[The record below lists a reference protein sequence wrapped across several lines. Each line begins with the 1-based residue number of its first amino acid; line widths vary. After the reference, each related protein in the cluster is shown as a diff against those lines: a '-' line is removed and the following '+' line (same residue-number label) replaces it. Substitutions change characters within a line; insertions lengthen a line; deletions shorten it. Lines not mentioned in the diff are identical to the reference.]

1 MAGRT
6 EEEICEEKKK
16 KRAQTGTLEEPR
28 LNSAVCNGF
37 IRWQRFRG
45 IIVAL

>member
-16 KRAQTGTLEEPR
+16 KKGTDWDTWRTEAE
-28 LNSAVCNGF
+28 
-37 IRWQRFRG
+37 
-45 IIVAL
+45 